1 MITRGHDFP
10 FLIAPAVILLGC
22 VALAIRPL
30 APLSALAV
38 LSAVGALGML
48 APIPSHS
55 AGRTGGLSTLAAVI
69 VGLLTFTVA
78 RAIAAPLPTPA
89 TPFAVGATVLAAV
102 AEEIFFR
109 RLVYGWLAGAGEVA
123 AIVGAAALFAVVH
136 VPAYGPRVLPLDLA
150 AGLLFGW
157 QRWATGGWIAPA
169 VTHAAAN
176 VLQFL

>member
-10 FLIAPAVILLGC
+10 FLIAPVVILLGC
-22 VALAIRPL
+22 GALAIRPL
-30 APLSALAV
+30 APLGTLAV
-38 LSAVGALGML
+38 VFAVGALGML
-48 APIPSHS
+48 APIPSRP
-55 AGRTGGLSTLAAVI
+55 AGRTGRLSALAAVI
-69 VGLLTFTVA
+69 VGTLTFTVA

-89 TPFAVGATVLAAV
+89 TPFAVGATVLAAA

-109 RLVYGWLAGAGEVA
+109 RLAYGWLAGAGDVA
-123 AIVGAAALFAVVH
+123 AVVGAAALFALVH
-136 VPAYGPRVLPLDLA
+136 VPAYGPRVFPLDLA

-176 VLQFL
+176 ALQFF